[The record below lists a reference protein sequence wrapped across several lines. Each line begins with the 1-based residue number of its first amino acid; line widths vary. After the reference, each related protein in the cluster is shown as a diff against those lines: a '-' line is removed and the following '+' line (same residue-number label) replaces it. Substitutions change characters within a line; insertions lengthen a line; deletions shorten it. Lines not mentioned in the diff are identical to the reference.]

1 MDTEPERSYPSPI
14 RDGLFVDRDGVSWR
28 LRGGEVRWRRVRRLI
43 QDPEV
48 DVLHV
53 YLDDVR
59 AVPLSERSALLM
71 RIAPYVEDARK
82 RPEDHTDFRLAEF
95 KAESRSLVV
104 VEESC

>member
-1 MDTEPERSYPSPI
+1 MDTELERSYPSPI

-28 LRGGEVRWRRVRRLI
+28 LRGGEVRWTRMRRLI
-43 QDPEV
+43 QDAEV

-53 YLDDVR
+53 YLDDIR
-59 AVPLSERSALLM
+59 AVTPGERSALVM
-71 RIAPYVEDARK
+71 RIGPYVEDARN

-95 KAESRSLVV
+95 KNETRSLVV